1 MLQHTSTEKMHYWP
15 GHIKPLLNEIWKI
28 FKKKFGRTFIL
39 YQPLHYITY
48 LNQTAPLFE
57 ILHHEKI
64 KTQNVTAMVK
74 LNCLILILPDLLKNI
89 LMLHIQTL
97 LKNIKIN
104 CFIHCNHWKMCV
116 NIKNIWNDN
125 YKVCIVQMSQSS
137 EGRWDKVVF
146 WGFFRR
152 HIPVEQR
159 KYDFFFSEKARM
171 GKIF

>member
-1 MLQHTSTEKMHYWP
+1 MKYERFFQKIWTYFRSLSTCA
-15 GHIKPLLNEIWKI
+15 
-28 FKKKFGRTFIL
+28 
-39 YQPLHYITY
+39 LHYI
-48 LNQTAPLFE
+48 NQTAPLFE

-125 YKVCIVQMSQSS
+125 IKYASYKWVSLLKEDETKLFFEVFSQTYTS
-137 EGRWDKVVF
+137 RAKKIW
-146 WGFFRR
+146 
-152 HIPVEQR
+152 I
-159 KYDFFFSEKARM
+159 FFSEKARM

>member
-1 MLQHTSTEKMHYWP
+1 MYFRSLSTCA
-15 GHIKPLLNEIWKI
+15 
-28 FKKKFGRTFIL
+28 
-39 YQPLHYITY
+39 LHYI
-48 LNQTAPLFE
+48 NQTAPLFE

-137 EGRWDKVVF
+137 EGRWDKIVF
-146 WGFFRR
+146 WVFFSQTYTSRAKK
-152 HIPVEQR
+152 IWI
-159 KYDFFFSEKARM
+159 FFSSEKARM

>member
-1 MLQHTSTEKMHYWP
+1 MKYERF
-15 GHIKPLLNEIWKI
+15 
-28 FKKKFGRTFIL
+28 FKKIWTYFRSLSTCA
-39 YQPLHYITY
+39 LHYI
-48 LNQTAPLFE
+48 NQTAPLFE

-137 EGRWDKVVF
+137 EGRWDKIVF
-146 WGFFRR
+146 WGFFSQTYTSRAKK
-152 HIPVEQR
+152 IW
-159 KYDFFFSEKARM
+159 FFFSSEKARM

>member
-1 MLQHTSTEKMHYWP
+1 MKYERFFQKIWTYFRSLSTCALQ
-15 GHIKPLLNEIWKI
+15 
-28 FKKKFGRTFIL
+28 
-39 YQPLHYITY
+39 YI
-48 LNQTAPLFE
+48 NQTAPLFE

-104 CFIHCNHWKMCV
+104 CFIHCNHWKMWV

-146 WGFFRR
+146 WGGFFAD
-152 HIPVEQR
+152 IYQ
-159 KYDFFFSEKARM
+159 
-171 GKIF
+171 

>member
-1 MLQHTSTEKMHYWP
+1 MKYERFLKKIWTYFRSLSTCA
-15 GHIKPLLNEIWKI
+15 
-28 FKKKFGRTFIL
+28 
-39 YQPLHYITY
+39 LHYI
-48 LNQTAPLFE
+48 NQTAPLFE

-64 KTQNVTAMVK
+64 KIQNVTAMVK
-74 LNCLILILPDLLKNI
+74 LNCIILILPDLLKNI

-104 CFIHCNHWKMCV
+104 CFIHCNHWKMWV

-137 EGRWDKVVF
+137 EGRWDKVVL
-146 WGFFRR
+146 WGGFRR

-159 KYDFFFSEKARM
+159 KYDFFFRKSKD
-171 GKIF
+171 GKNILKY

>member
-1 MLQHTSTEKMHYWP
+1 MKYERFLKKIWTYFRSLSTCA
-15 GHIKPLLNEIWKI
+15 
-28 FKKKFGRTFIL
+28 
-39 YQPLHYITY
+39 LHYI
-48 LNQTAPLFE
+48 NQTAPLFE

-74 LNCLILILPDLLKNI
+74 LNCIILILPDLLKNI

-146 WGFFRR
+146 WGFFSQTYTSSAKK
-152 HIPVEQR
+152 IWI
-159 KYDFFFSEKARM
+159 FFFWKSKD
-171 GKIF
+171 GKNILKY

>member
-1 MLQHTSTEKMHYWP
+1 MKYERF
-15 GHIKPLLNEIWKI
+15 
-28 FKKKFGRTFIL
+28 FKKFWTFFRSL
-39 YQPLHYITY
+39 STFALHYI
-48 LNQTAPLFE
+48 NQTAPLFE

-74 LNCLILILPDLLKNI
+74 LNFLILILPDLLKNI

-104 CFIHCNHWKMCV
+104 CFIHCNHWKMWV

-146 WGFFRR
+146 WGFFSQTYTSSAKK
-152 HIPVEQR
+152 IWI
-159 KYDFFFSEKARM
+159 FFFWKSKD
-171 GKIF
+171 GKNILKY

>member
-1 MLQHTSTEKMHYWP
+1 MKYERFFLKIWTYFRSLSTYA
-15 GHIKPLLNEIWKI
+15 
-28 FKKKFGRTFIL
+28 
-39 YQPLHYITY
+39 LHYI
-48 LNQTAPLFE
+48 NQTAPLFE

-146 WGFFRR
+146 WGGVSQTYTSRAKK
-152 HIPVEQR
+152 IW
-159 KYDFFFSEKARM
+159 FFFSEKARM

>member
-1 MLQHTSTEKMHYWP
+1 MKYERF
-15 GHIKPLLNEIWKI
+15 
-28 FKKKFGRTFIL
+28 FKKIWTYFRSLSTCA
-39 YQPLHYITY
+39 LHYI
-48 LNQTAPLFE
+48 NQTAPLFE

-146 WGFFRR
+146 WGFFSQTYTSSAKK
-152 HIPVEQR
+152 IWI
-159 KYDFFFSEKARM
+159 FFFWKSKD
-171 GKIF
+171 GKNILKY

>member
-1 MLQHTSTEKMHYWP
+1 MKYERFLKKIWTYFRSLSTCA
-15 GHIKPLLNEIWKI
+15 
-28 FKKKFGRTFIL
+28 
-39 YQPLHYITY
+39 LHYI
-48 LNQTAPLFE
+48 NQTAPLFE

-74 LNCLILILPDLLKNI
+74 LNCIILILPDLLKNI

-137 EGRWDKVVF
+137 EGRWDKIVF
-146 WGFFRR
+146 WGFFSQTYTSRAKK
-152 HIPVEQR
+152 IWI
-159 KYDFFFSEKARM
+159 FFSSEKARM

>member
-1 MLQHTSTEKMHYWP
+1 MKYERFLKKIWTYFRSLSTCA
-15 GHIKPLLNEIWKI
+15 
-28 FKKKFGRTFIL
+28 
-39 YQPLHYITY
+39 LHYI
-48 LNQTAPLFE
+48 NQTAPLFE

-146 WGFFRR
+146 FGFFSQTYTSSAKK
-152 HIPVEQR
+152 IWI
-159 KYDFFFSEKARM
+159 FFFWKSKD
-171 GKIF
+171 GKNILKY

>member
-1 MLQHTSTEKMHYWP
+1 MKD
-15 GHIKPLLNEIWKI
+15 
-28 FKKKFGRTFIL
+28 FKKKFGRTFVL
-39 YQPLHYITY
+39 YRPVHYITY

-74 LNCLILILPDLLKNI
+74 LNCIILILPDLLKNI

-137 EGRWDKVVF
+137 EGRWDKIVF
-146 WGFFRR
+146 WGFFSQTYTSRAKK
-152 HIPVEQR
+152 IWI
-159 KYDFFFSEKARM
+159 FFSSEKARM

>member
-1 MLQHTSTEKMHYWP
+1 MYFRSLSTCA
-15 GHIKPLLNEIWKI
+15 
-28 FKKKFGRTFIL
+28 
-39 YQPLHYITY
+39 LHYI
-48 LNQTAPLFE
+48 NQTAPLFE

-146 WGFFRR
+146 WGFFSQTYTSRAKK
-152 HIPVEQR
+152 IWL
-159 KYDFFFSEKARM
+159 FFFRKSKD
-171 GKIF
+171 GKNILKY

>member
-1 MLQHTSTEKMHYWP
+1 MKYERFLKKIWTYFRSLSTCA
-15 GHIKPLLNEIWKI
+15 
-28 FKKKFGRTFIL
+28 
-39 YQPLHYITY
+39 LHYI
-48 LNQTAPLFE
+48 NQTAPLFE

-104 CFIHCNHWKMCV
+104 CFIHCNHWKIWV

-137 EGRWDKVVF
+137 EGRWDKIVF
-146 WGFFRR
+146 WGFFSQTYTSRAKK
-152 HIPVEQR
+152 IWI
-159 KYDFFFSEKARM
+159 FFSSEKARM

>member
-1 MLQHTSTEKMHYWP
+1 MKYERF
-15 GHIKPLLNEIWKI
+15 
-28 FKKKFGRTFIL
+28 FKNFGRTFVL
-39 YQPLHYITY
+39 YQPVHYITY

-137 EGRWDKVVF
+137 EGRWDKIVF
-146 WGFFRR
+146 WVFFSQTYTSRAKK
-152 HIPVEQR
+152 IWI
-159 KYDFFFSEKARM
+159 FFSSEKARM

>member
-1 MLQHTSTEKMHYWP
+1 MKYERFLKKIWTYFRSLSTCA
-15 GHIKPLLNEIWKI
+15 
-28 FKKKFGRTFIL
+28 
-39 YQPLHYITY
+39 LHYI
-48 LNQTAPLFE
+48 NQTAPLFE

-74 LNCLILILPDLLKNI
+74 LNCIILILPDLLKNI

-137 EGRWDKVVF
+137 EGRWDKIVF
-146 WGFFRR
+146 WVFFSQTYTSRAKK
-152 HIPVEQR
+152 IW
-159 KYDFFFSEKARM
+159 FFFSEKARM

>member
-1 MLQHTSTEKMHYWP
+1 MKYERFL
-15 GHIKPLLNEIWKI
+15 
-28 FKKKFGRTFIL
+28 KKFWTYFRSLSTCA
-39 YQPLHYITY
+39 LHYI
-48 LNQTAPLFE
+48 NQTAPLFE

-137 EGRWDKVVF
+137 EGRWDKIVF
-146 WGFFRR
+146 WVFFSQTYTSRAKK
-152 HIPVEQR
+152 IWI
-159 KYDFFFSEKARM
+159 FFSEKARM